1 MYSQVHNSISDHS
14 HLLRVF
20 LVYIFHNDQHVSVF
34 VLLRVFVWQEAE
46 AEDEVADE
54 SVHDAPSHVSDVA
67 SPASVSASV
76 TPTQD
81 RATADNVVVG
91 IWPTNVDAA
100 TKIGDIQSTPAR
112 AAGPPAAKKKKTKN
126 AESAATSPL
135 NTANALMTAVQQSLM
150 EPKTY
155 EPPNSTR
162 IFCDLLYRQLMT
174 IPNEETREMLQYEI
188 HSTVMRYKF
197 GAGNGHKS
205 PRT

>member
-1 MYSQVHNSISDHS
+1 
-14 HLLRVF
+14 
-20 LVYIFHNDQHVSVF
+20 
-34 VLLRVFVWQEAE
+34 VFVWQEAE

-54 SVHDAPSHVSDVA
+54 SVHGAPSHISDVA
-67 SPASVSASV
+67 SPASVSATV
-76 TPTQD
+76 TPTED
-81 RATADNVVVG
+81 LATADNGVVG
-91 IWPTNVDAA
+91 ISPPNVDAV

-112 AAGPPAAKKKKTKN
+112 AAGPPAAKKKKMKN

-135 NTANALMTAVQQSLM
+135 NTANALMNAVHQRLM

-197 GAGNGHKS
+197 GATGVPPVSTVDSSSCCLLPPTELSDLLSSSMNS
-205 PRT
+205 YWNL